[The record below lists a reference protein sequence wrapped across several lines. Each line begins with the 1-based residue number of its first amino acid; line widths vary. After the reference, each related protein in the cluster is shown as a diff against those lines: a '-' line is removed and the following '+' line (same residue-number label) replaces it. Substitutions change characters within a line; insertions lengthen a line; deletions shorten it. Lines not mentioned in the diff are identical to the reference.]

1 MNIKNTINF
10 KLQTSGKGTKLK
22 VIIIRKG
29 YKHIIRS
36 SMSASVIE
44 SIMLK
49 KDKQVTRKL
58 PSQGDT
64 FINKQ

>member
-10 KLQTSGKGTKLK
+10 ELQTSRKGTKLK

-29 YKHIIRS
+29 YKYIIRS
-36 SMSASVIE
+36 SMFVSVIR

-49 KDKQVTRKL
+49 EDKEVTRKL

-64 FINKQ
+64 FINK